1 MGAFWELNEGEN
13 VANHYQAKGKI
24 ENLIVLKIQVPTCND
39 TDSEGAAKDHEIGV
53 EAFAVLPDYQL
64 DQLHVKHTK
73 GNHEENQALVEYSTD
88 VFVAN

>member
-1 MGAFWELNEGEN
+1 MGAFWELNEVEN

-39 TDSEGAAKDHEIGV
+39 TDGEGAAQDHEFGV
-53 EAFAVLPDYQL
+53 EVFVVLRDYQL

-73 GNHEENQALVEYSTD
+73 GNHVENQALVEYSTD